1 MSVSRSSSRVSV
13 VLPPPDR
20 PTRPIFAPLGTA
32 RSRPS
37 KSGFPPPWAKVT
49 CSKRTSAAWDSNGSG
64 DAGSSTVGGVSSSSV
79 NCAASVIELSRRR

>member
-1 MSVSRSSSRVSV
+1 MRLRV

-20 PTRPIFAPLGTA
+20 PTRPIFVPLGTA

-37 KSGFPPPWAKVT
+37 KSGSAPAWAKVT
-49 CSKRTSAAWDSNGSG
+49 CSKRTSAALGSNGSG
-64 DAGSSTVGGVSSSSV
+64 EGGSSTVGGVSSSSV